1 MGSETND
8 PLSNMTRMW
17 MEMAASA
24 MQAWQ
29 PMAGRTASPEL
40 FRKGRADLMQVWSD
54 YCEELMRSSA
64 FLDAQKQ
71 CMSGNLAFRKQFRAN
86 LRRLQREL
94 QVVGR
99 EDIDALLAAIQRSRT
114 RVLDQLEET
123 AERLQTLEAKFDRLT
138 ARLERSLG
146 ADEDAGSRATGE
158 DSGGGKK
165 KRHELRD

>member
-17 MEMAASA
+17 MEMAA
-24 MQAWQ
+24 MGH
-29 PMAGRTASPEL
+29 AGVATYGGPHGVAGTPPQ
-40 FRKGRADLMQVWSD
+40 GCADLMQVWSD
-54 YCEELMRSSA
+54 YCEELMCSSA

-71 CMSGNLAFRKQFRAN
+71 CMSGNLAFRKQFWAN

-114 RVLDQLEET
+114 RSSINLRKRRSGCKPWKPSST
-123 AERLQTLEAKFDRLT
+123 ASPRGWNAPWGPTKTRAAARPAKT
-138 ARLERSLG
+138 AG
-146 ADEDAGSRATGE
+146 AARKSDTN
-158 DSGGGKK
+158 
-165 KRHELRD
+165 